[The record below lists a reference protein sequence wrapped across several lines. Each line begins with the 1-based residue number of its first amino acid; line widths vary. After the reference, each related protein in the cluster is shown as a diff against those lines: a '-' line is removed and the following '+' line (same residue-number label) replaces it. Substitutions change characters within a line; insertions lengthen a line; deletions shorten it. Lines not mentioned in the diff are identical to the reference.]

1 MRIALSFAILYNDAY
16 ILKMGGSIMKKL
28 FAICLSLILALSM
41 SGVAGATEYLGLA
54 TGGTTGTYYAL
65 GGDIAALWMANIESL
80 DVSAQSTGGSKANI
94 ILINDGEAELATVQ
108 NDVMYYAYQGDKD
121 FFDGQVIDSFQ
132 AIGALYPELVQ
143 IVVAA
148 DSGIKTV
155 ADLKGR
161 NVSVGAVGSG
171 VYFNAVQILENAGLT
186 LADIT
191 AHHYSF
197 DESATAFQNQQID
210 AFFVTSGLPNT
221 SIIEVANKRDVNLIG
236 LDEASLAT
244 LSEKYSFYVPVTVPA
259 GTYNGMTEDV
269 TVPAVS
275 AVLICKKDLGED
287 LVYQLTKVLF
297 EKTGDLTH
305 AKKELISAESAVK
318 GVPVPF
324 HPGAEKYFSELGLL
338 G

>member
-1 MRIALSFAILYNDAY
+1 MR
-16 ILKMGGSIMKKL
+16 KL
-28 FAICLSLILALSM
+28 FAICLTLILVFSTAQ
-41 SGVAGATEYLGLA
+41 VAGATEYLGLA

-65 GGDIAALWMANIESL
+65 GGDIAALWMANIENL

-186 LADIT
+186 LSDIA

-236 LDEASLAT
+236 LDEAALTS

-259 GTYNGMTEDV
+259 GTYNGMAEDV

-275 AVLICKKDLGED
+275 AVLICKKDLSED

-305 AKKELISAESAVK
+305 AKKEMISAESAVK

-324 HPGAEKYFSELGLL
+324 HPGAEKYFKELGLL

>member
-1 MRIALSFAILYNDAY
+1 
-16 ILKMGGSIMKKL
+16 MKKL
-28 FAICLSLILALSM
+28 FAICLSLILVFSM
-41 SGVAGATEYLGLA
+41 VGVAGATEYLGLA

-65 GGDIAALWMANIESL
+65 GGDIAALWMANIEDL

-161 NVSVGAVGSG
+161 NVSVGAAGSG

-197 DESATAFQNQQID
+197 DESSTAFQNQQID

-221 SIIEVANKRDVNLIG
+221 SIIEVDNKRDVNLIG
-236 LDEASLAT
+236 LDEAALAT

-297 EKTGDLTH
+297 EKAGDLTH

-324 HPGAEKYFSELGLL
+324 HPGAQKYFSELGLL

>member
-1 MRIALSFAILYNDAY
+1 
-16 ILKMGGSIMKKL
+16 MKKL
-28 FAICLSLILALSM
+28 FALCLSLILALSM

-65 GGDIAALWMANIESL
+65 GGDIAALWMANIEGL

-236 LDEASLAT
+236 LDEASLAA

-275 AVLICKKDLGED
+275 AVLICKKDLVED

-297 EKTGDLTH
+297 EKAGDLTH

-324 HPGAEKYFSELGLL
+324 HPGAERYFTELGLL

>member
-1 MRIALSFAILYNDAY
+1 
-16 ILKMGGSIMKKL
+16 MKKL
-28 FAICLSLILALSM
+28 IATCLALVLVFSVA
-41 SGVAGATEYLGLA
+41 GVAGATEYLGLA

-65 GGDIAALWMANIESL
+65 GGEIAALWMANIPDL
-80 DVSAQSTGGSKANI
+80 DVTAQSTGGSKANI
-94 ILINDGEAELATVQ
+94 MLINDGEAELGTVQ

-121 FFDGQVIDSFQ
+121 FFDGQVIDSFT

-186 LADIT
+186 LNDIS

-197 DESATAFQNQQID
+197 DESSTAFQNQQID

-221 SIIEVANKRDVNLIG
+221 SIIEVANKRDVNLLG
-236 LDEASLAT
+236 LDEASLKS
-244 LSEKYSFYVPVTVPA
+244 LMDKYSFYVPVTVPA
-259 GTYNGMTEDV
+259 GTYNGMAADV

-275 AVLICKKDLGED
+275 AVLICKKDLGEE

-297 EKTGDLTH
+297 EKTDSLTH
-305 AKKELISAESAVK
+305 AKKAMISAESAVK

-324 HPGAEKYFSELGLL
+324 HPGAERYFTELGLL
-338 G
+338 GK

>member
-1 MRIALSFAILYNDAY
+1 
-16 ILKMGGSIMKKL
+16 MKKL
-28 FAICLSLILALSM
+28 FVTCLVLVLALTM
-41 SGVAGATEYLGLA
+41 TGAAYATEYLGLA

-65 GGDIAALWMANIESL
+65 GGEIAALWMANIPDL
-80 DVSAQSTGGSKANI
+80 DVTAQTTGGSKANI
-94 ILINDGEAELATVQ
+94 MLINDGEAELATVQ

-121 FFDGQVIDSFQ
+121 FFDGQVIDSFT

-171 VYFNAVQILENAGLT
+171 VYFNAVQVLENAGLT
-186 LADIT
+186 LDDII

-210 AFFVTSGLPNT
+210 AFFVTSGMPNT

-236 LDEASLAT
+236 LDEASLKA
-244 LSEKYSFYVPVTVPA
+244 LMEKYSFYVPVTVPA

-275 AVLICKKDLGED
+275 AVLICKKDLSDD
-287 LVYQLTKVLF
+287 LVYQLAKVLF
-297 EKTGDLTH
+297 EKKDDLTH
-305 AKKELISAESAVK
+305 AKKAMISAENAVK

-324 HPGAEKYFSELGLL
+324 HPGAERYFTELGLL
-338 G
+338 GK

>member
-1 MRIALSFAILYNDAY
+1 
-16 ILKMGGSIMKKL
+16 MKRL
-28 FAICLSLILALSM
+28 FAFCLSLILVFSIA
-41 SGVAGATEYLGLA
+41 GVAGATEYLGLA

-65 GGDIAALWMANIESL
+65 GGDIAALWMANIENL

-186 LADIT
+186 LSDIT

-236 LDEASLAT
+236 LDEAALTS

-259 GTYNGMTEDV
+259 GTYNGMAEDV

-275 AVLICKKDLGED
+275 AVLICKKDLSED

-305 AKKELISAESAVK
+305 AKKEMISAESAVK

-324 HPGAEKYFSELGLL
+324 HPGAEKYFKELGLL

>member
-1 MRIALSFAILYNDAY
+1 MSDSKTPLGFIGLGVMGEPICRNLVRKSGHPVYVTDINAEPVTRI
-16 ILKMGGSIMKKL
+16 G
-28 FAICLSLILALSM
+28 
-41 SGVAGATEYLGLA
+41 
-54 TGGTTGTYYAL
+54 AL
-65 GGDIAALWMANIESL
+65 GGRAC
-80 DVSAQSTGGSKANI
+80 
-94 ILINDGEAELATVQ
+94 
-108 NDVMYYAYQGDKD
+108 
-121 FFDGQVIDSFQ
+121 
-132 AIGALYPELVQ
+132 
-143 IVVAA
+143 
-148 DSGIKTV
+148 
-155 ADLKGR
+155 
-161 NVSVGAVGSG
+161 
-171 VYFNAVQILENAGLT
+171 
-186 LADIT
+186 
-191 AHHYSF
+191 
-197 DESATAFQNQQID
+197 
-210 AFFVTSGLPNT
+210 T

>member
-1 MRIALSFAILYNDAY
+1 MR
-16 ILKMGGSIMKKL
+16 KL
-28 FAICLSLILALSM
+28 FATCLVMVLVFSM
-41 SGVAGATEYLGLA
+41 AGVANATEYLGLA

-65 GGDIAALWMANIESL
+65 GGEIAALWMANIPDL
-80 DVSAQSTGGSKANI
+80 DVTAQSTGGSKANI
-94 ILINDGEAELATVQ
+94 MLINDGDAELATVQ

-121 FFDGQVIDSFQ
+121 FFDGQVINSFT

-161 NVSVGAVGSG
+161 NVSVGAAGSG
-171 VYFNAVQILENAGLT
+171 VYFNAVQILENAGLSIG
-186 LADIT
+186 DIT

-197 DESATAFQNQQID
+197 DESSTAFQNQQID

-236 LDEASLAT
+236 LDEAALKT
-244 LSEKYSFYVPVTVPA
+244 LMDKYSFYVPVTVPA
-259 GTYNGMTEDV
+259 GTYNGMKEDV

-275 AVLICKKDLGED
+275 AVLICSNELNED

-297 EKTGDLTH
+297 EKTDSLTH
-305 AKKELISAESAVK
+305 AKKAMISTESAVK

-324 HPGAEKYFSELGLL
+324 HPGAARYFTELGLL
-338 G
+338 NK